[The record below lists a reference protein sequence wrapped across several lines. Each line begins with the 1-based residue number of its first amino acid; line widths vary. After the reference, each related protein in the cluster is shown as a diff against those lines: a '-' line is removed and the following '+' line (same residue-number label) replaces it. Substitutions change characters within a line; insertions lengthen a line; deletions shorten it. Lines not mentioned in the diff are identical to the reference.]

1 MGQTF
6 IHSSIHT
13 IDIYRALNYAQ
24 ALCWVLAKHQGF
36 PHSIHPQSAE
46 PESHLAD
53 KGQMSRAWKKR
64 AGSPG

>member
-13 IDIYRALNYAQ
+13 INIYRALNYVQ
-24 ALCWVLAKHQGF
+24 ALCWVLAKRQGF
-36 PHSIHPQSAE
+36 PHPQSAE

-53 KGQMSRAWKKR
+53 KGQMSRAWKKW